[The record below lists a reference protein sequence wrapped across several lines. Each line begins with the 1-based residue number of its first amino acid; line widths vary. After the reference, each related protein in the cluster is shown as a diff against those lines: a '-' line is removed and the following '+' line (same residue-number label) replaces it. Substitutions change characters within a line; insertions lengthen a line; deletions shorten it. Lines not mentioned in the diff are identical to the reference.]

1 MLHRN
6 LQTHPTGRGF
16 SLRLILM
23 YYSLHCHFLIFFILC
38 HDRSSVK
45 EFFLSVTKHP
55 SNFFLYPAVGNKKP
69 STTGL
74 CSGRIKGPKGGM
86 GDRGLTVPP
95 TSLSSHLYGNLSS
108 GTAVFVIAYPCCIQ
122 HPFGCN
128 HRRGIRIFIAII
140 DNGLDPGLYDCFCAF
155 VAGKQGNI

>member
-6 LQTHPTGRGF
+6 LQTHHTGRGF

-86 GDRGLTVPP
+86 EGSWPYGPP
-95 TSLSSHLYGNLSS
+95 NLSLLTPVWKS
-108 GTAVFVIAYPCCIQ
+108 LFRYGCICNSVPLLHPASVWMQSQTGYPHIYR
-122 HPFGCN
+122 N
-128 HRRGIRIFIAII
+128 HRQRS
-140 DNGLDPGLYDCFCAF
+140 
-155 VAGKQGNI
+155 